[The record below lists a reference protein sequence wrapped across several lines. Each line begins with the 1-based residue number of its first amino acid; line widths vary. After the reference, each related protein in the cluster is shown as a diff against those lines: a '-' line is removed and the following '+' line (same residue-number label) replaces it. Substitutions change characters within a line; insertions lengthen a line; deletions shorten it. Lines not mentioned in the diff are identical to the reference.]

1 MAHEPQ
7 GSLRA
12 LHPSQ
17 RSHFINF
24 VDKSRLSEK
33 HYAEIREIAN
43 RTFSC
48 HYFKNDDFGEVEIYI
63 FEKK

>member
-1 MAHEPQ
+1 MQRFER
-7 GSLRA
+7 LRTGQPDIFK
-12 LHPSQ
+12 LL
-17 RSHFINF
+17 IF
-24 VDKSRLSEK
+24 VDKSLLSEK

-48 HYFKNDDFGEVEIYI
+48 HYFKNDDFGELEIYI